1 MLNTSARLLKLLS
14 LLQTRRYWPGAELAG
29 QLDIDP
35 RTLRRDVDKLRQLG
49 INVRASAGVGGGYQ
63 LDAGHDM
70 QPLLFDDDEAVTIA
84 VALRAASLIIGGIEE
99 TSMRLLAKLDQLL
112 PARLKRQA
120 SAVHAVTA
128 SLPVNLPKPDMDVLI
143 MLSAACRDRRVLR
156 FAYESHAGVASHR
169 EVEPHNVIN
178 YGRRW
183 YLIAWDRQRN
193 DWRTFRVDR
202 MQATYTTDLRM
213 PQRELGMDPR
223 DYLQRAI
230 SIAPHE
236 RRVTLR
242 VNETIDALR
251 PRIPAWLGTL
261 DAIDPQTTRLT
272 LAADADDITLA
283 QLAMVDADWQLE
295 APQAHPELFA
305 SLQRLNQR
313 MHRHAPLSA
322 PAAATPQSPTSS
334 AQ

>member
-14 LLQTRRYWPGAELAG
+14 LLQTRRYWAGAELAG

-63 LDAGHDM
+63 LDAGSDM
-70 QPLLFDDDEAVTIA
+70 QPLLFDDGEAVTIA

-128 SLPVNLPKPDMDVLI
+128 SLTVDMPRPDVDVLI
-143 MLSAACRDRRVLR
+143 VLSAASRDHRVLR
-156 FAYESHAGVASHR
+156 FEYESHAGVASQR
-169 EVEPHNVIN
+169 EVEPHSVIN

-183 YLIAWDRQRN
+183 YLIAWDRQRD

-202 MQATYTTDLRM
+202 LRSAQALSLRAT
-213 PQRELGMDPR
+213 PRELGTDPR

-230 SIAPHE
+230 SIAPHD
-236 RRVTLR
+236 RHATLR
-242 VNETIDALR
+242 VNEAITTLR
-251 PRIPAWLGTL
+251 PRVPSWMGTM
-261 DAIDPQTTRLT
+261 DVIDHQTTRLT
-272 LAADADDITLA
+272 LAVDSAETTLA
-283 QLAMVDADWQLE
+283 RLAMVDADWTLE
-295 APQAHPELFA
+295 QPEQHPELFT

-313 MHRHAPLSA
+313 MQLSRL
-322 PAAATPQSPTSS
+322 AAEKPQ
-334 AQ
+334 